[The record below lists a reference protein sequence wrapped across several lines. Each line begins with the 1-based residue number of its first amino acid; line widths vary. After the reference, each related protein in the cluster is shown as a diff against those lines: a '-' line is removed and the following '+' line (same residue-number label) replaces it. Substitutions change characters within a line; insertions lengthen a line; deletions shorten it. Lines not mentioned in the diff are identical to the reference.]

1 MVSIVFLIFF
11 FQAED
16 GIRDGHVTGVQTCAL
31 PISEVVSSEFLTME
45 GKKFSSSK
53 GVVIYVRDMLER
65 YQPDALRYYI
75 CAAGPENQDAD
86 FTWVDFVTRTNN
98 ELVAGWGNLVNRTAA
113 MIAKNVGEI
122 PAAGD
127 LEEIDEKLLAS
138 IRKGFGTVG
147 HYIETHHQ
155 RSAIAEAMR
164 LVGETN
170 RYVSETEPFKLK
182 APEQRERLL
191 TVLHVLAQ
199 AVTDLNTMLAPFLP
213 FSA

>member
-1 MVSIVFLIFF
+1 GGGPGNV
-11 FQAED
+11 AELKSRTD
-16 GIRDGHVTGVQTCAL
+16 
-31 PISEVVSSEFLTME
+31 VVASEFLTLA
-45 GKKFSSSK
+45 GKKSSPSK

-65 YQPDALRYYI
+65 YQPDTLRYYI
-75 CAAGPENQDAD
+75 CAAGSENQDAD

-122 PAAGD
+122 PEAGE
-127 LEEIDEKLLAS
+127 LEEIDEKLLDS
-138 IRKGFGTVG
+138 IDEGSWTVS
-147 HYIETHHQ
+147 HYIETHHHH
-155 RSAIAEAMR
+155 AVIAEAMR

-199 AVTDLNTMLAPFLP
+199 AVTDLNR
-213 FSA
+213 